1 MSNELKLVLL
11 EYISSVGVLH
21 PALLVW
27 ERECSVS
34 FTNLTYF
41 LFENKNIVDKRPCR
55 TSSQSPEGSNM
66 VRTESIN
73 NKYEYRDKSN

>member
-34 FTNLTYF
+34 FLHSPQHAHH
-41 LFENKNIVDKRPCR
+41 NKNIVDKRPCR